1 MIAEITTEVPDVDKE
16 HLADPGVRAVI
27 AESMTEAVRQGAR
40 GWIDDNLAFV
50 AAWGFDLADVHAE
63 VRLWQGELDVLVP
76 RSHGEYLARK
86 LPNATFELV
95 PGYGHWMHDHVPAA
109 LAWLSGG

>member
-1 MIAEITTEVPDVDKE
+1 M
-16 HLADPGVRAVI
+16 
-27 AESMTEAVRQGAR
+27 RQGAR

-50 AAWGFDLADVHAE
+50 APWGFALADVPQE

-76 RSHGEYLARK
+76 RSHAAYMAGK

-95 PGYGHWMHDHVPAA
+95 AGHGHWMHDHMPTVLAFLGDASDRAA
-109 LAWLSGG
+109 SRG